1 MKLGG
6 FSTLLDGRHL
16 RHRHQDFFKARA
28 ATGAGADATALPE
41 LLEQWKKSMAFGEA
55 QVTIAETP
63 GEWVDGNAWKY
74 QKQHGDADF
83 VRFQVCLTT
92 RDIGEDYDK
101 AWMFVEEYTFGSS
114 AFLLRPFWMRNSTD
128 LYCNL
133 LPKKVTLILMQPVS
147 NLDMAILRKN
157 FPWDLQMRIVKEVL
171 SDPVALNGNLADG
184 TIIGKPRGITIYRGF
199 LKWTSPQTHGFQ

>member
-1 MKLGG
+1 M
-6 FSTLLDGRHL
+6 LDGRHL

-63 GEWVDGNAWKY
+63 GEWVDGKY

-157 FPWDLQMRIVKEVL
+157 FP
-171 SDPVALNGNLADG
+171 
-184 TIIGKPRGITIYRGF
+184 
-199 LKWTSPQTHGFQ
+199 